1 MCGTLPNL
9 NPPSGL
15 LNLATDW
22 KILFDLGTSTY
33 VFLSLVS
40 NSQKRPD
47 ICLFSVQSL
56 CVILIE
62 LTCPREENME
72 DGDIIKWDS
81 YATPCD
87 SIKNCG
93 WIVSF
98 FFIEVGVSSDD
109 TVVCKNNFGL

>member
-22 KILFDLGTSTY
+22 KILFDLGTSTD

-62 LTCPREENME
+62 LTCPREENTE
-72 DGDIIKWDS
+72 GWNRIKSDS
-81 YATPCD
+81 YATLWD
-87 SIKNCG
+87 SIKTSKIADG
-93 WIVSF
+93 S
-98 FFIEVGVSSDD
+98 
-109 TVVCKNNFGL
+109 